1 LERLNKGVKL
11 KTRVPLS
18 GTGPPSLQRLVTTIV
33 SEVSEDWEASRIYLN
48 METE

>member
-1 LERLNKGVKL
+1 
-11 KTRVPLS
+11 
-18 GTGPPSLQRLVTTIV
+18 VTAIV